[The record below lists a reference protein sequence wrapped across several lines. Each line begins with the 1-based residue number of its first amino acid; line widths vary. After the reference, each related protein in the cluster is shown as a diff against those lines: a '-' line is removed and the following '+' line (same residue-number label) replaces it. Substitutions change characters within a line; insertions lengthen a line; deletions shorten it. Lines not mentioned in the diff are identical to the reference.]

1 MEKRH
6 KIFIGISLPED
17 VKNELVKRQER
28 LKEKL
33 AYLYNEGFSDDLI
46 KWMPKENLHITLEFL
61 GFLTDEEIASTC
73 VAVKEIAQNCDSF
86 SVNLSK
92 ISFGPQLRQGFD
104 GQAGEFKENEAPK
117 LIWVSGQKSKELT
130 NLKNDLQ
137 ELLLESVK
145 FSPDQKEFSPHIT
158 LAKIKEWQFKTINI
172 DERPEIDQNLDLL
185 FTAETIEVME
195 SVSKKGGVRY
205 EILESCELKI

>member
-28 LKEKL
+28 MKEKL
-33 AYLYNEGFSDDLI
+33 AYLYDEGFSSDII
-46 KWMPKENLHITLEFL
+46 KWTPKENLHITLEFL

-73 VAVKEIAQNCDSF
+73 VAVKEIAENCDSF

-92 ISFGPQLRQGFD
+92 ISFGP
-104 GQAGEFKENEAPK
+104 GQVSENEAPK
-117 LIWVSGQKSKELT
+117 LIWVTGQKSKELT

-137 ELLLESVK
+137 ELLLETVK
-145 FSPDQKEFSPHIT
+145 FSPDQKIFTPHIT
-158 LAKIKEWQFKTINI
+158 LARIKEWQFKAINI

-185 FTAETIEVME
+185 FTTETIEVME
-195 SVSKKGGVRY
+195 SVSKKGGPRY
-205 EILESCELKI
+205 EVLESCELKI